1 MEALWEHAAREGY
14 EVLEEVEDPGQ
25 SGASLERPG
34 MDRVRDLVQGGSVAV
49 VLAQDRDRIAREPA
63 YHYLLKKEFE
73 EYGTKIRSLN
83 DRGDESPEGELT
95 DGILDQLAK
104 FERAKTAERSRR
116 GKLRK
121 AREGKVLATRI
132 PDYGFRYNETRD
144 GYEVDEE
151 TMPIV
156 RRIFRMVGVQGAT
169 MHKVKRTFEREGIP
183 TPQGGKYWDRPFFR
197 ECILDDVY
205 RPHAREEIDSL
216 VAEGLMSLDVTA
228 ALDPH
233 KRYGIWWFNRRRCT
247 RTRIVNTGADGQ
259 REYKWR
265 QQITEKPREEW
276 IAVPVPDAGIPR
288 EHVEAARAAVKDNR
302 KPSSA
307 GHRVWPLSAGLL
319 RCGGCG
325 RSMTSARSRS
335 TPKHD
340 YRNYYRCHGKSDKGA
355 EACPR
360 VKGERAEEIEA
371 FAWNFV
377 RDLLLDPEQ
386 LRADLDAAIEL
397 ERGGAA
403 NHGDPERETKAWLE
417 QIAEADRQRSRAQD
431 LAIEGL
437 IGHDEL
443 RAKLASL
450 EETRET
456 ARRELAL
463 LDDRREKIAELE
475 ADRDALLDHLESV
488 APEELIA
495 LTPEERHQVYKVLGL
510 RVIAREDGNHEASI
524 AYMLDYETPPGVCDT
539 EVIYACC
546 L

>member
-1 MEALWEHAAREGY
+1 MSADKKSMVHRMVEAINANDLDVIDELFVPKLAR
-14 EVLEEVEDPGQ
+14 P
-25 SGASLERPG
+25 
-34 MDRVRDLVQGGSVAV
+34 
-49 VLAQDRDRIAREPA
+49 
-63 YHYLLKKEFE
+63 
-73 EYGTKIRSLN
+73 TKRSF
-83 DRGDESPEGELT
+83 T
-95 DGILDQLAK
+95 A
-104 FERAKTAERSRR
+104 FRAKTAERSRR

-121 AREGKVLATRI
+121 AREGKVLAARI

-205 RPHAREEIDSL
+205 KPHTREELDSL
-216 VAEGLMSLDVTA
+216 VAEGLMSLDVAA

-233 KRYGIWWFNRRRCT
+233 KSYGIWWFNRRRCT

-259 REYKWR
+259 RKYKWR

-335 TPKHD
+335 TPKHA
-340 YRNYYRCHGKSDKGA
+340 YRNYYRCHGRSDKGA

-360 VKGERAEEIEA
+360 TKGERAEAIEA

-386 LRADLDAAIEL
+386 LRADLNAAIEL
-397 ERGGAA
+397 ERGAVSY
-403 NHGDPERETKAWLE
+403 HGNPERETKSWLE
-417 QIAEADRQRSRAQD
+417 KIAEADRQRSRAQD

-437 IGHDEL
+437 LGHDEL

-463 LDDRREKIAELE
+463 LEDRREKMAELE
-475 ADRDALLDHLESV
+475 ADRDAILDHLESV
-488 APEELIA
+488 APEELDA
-495 LTPEERHQVYKVLGL
+495 LTPEERHEVYKVLGL

-524 AYMLDYETPPGVCDT
+524 AYVDNETTPSVCNT
-539 EVIYACC
+539 AVVCAYC